1 MNEVHEVVRTLS
13 RVNSLNRRVRDY
25 QNDHIGM
32 YRHDVTAKGGA
43 SVGRLAVS
51 GLSAREPTNKRYQG
65 RVRREES
72 KRIQWRHYSMHIAGI
87 ISLLSPSSE
96 DEGRKRVASRRPP
109 SGVVSS
115 SRRFFSTG
123 NLHPRRDPGAA
134 VRFQDGPIRRQTHA
148 DVNLT
153 PIGEKRAALFSG
165 QDGRRCFSAV
175 YKPRK

>member
-1 MNEVHEVVRTLS
+1 VCETIRTIIH
-13 RVNSLNRRVRDY
+13 D
-25 QNDHIGM
+25 M

-115 SRRFFSTG
+115 WRRFFSTG
-123 NLHPRRDPGAA
+123 NLHPRRSRTFP
-134 VRFQDGPIRRQTHA
+134 RRSSTHIQTHA
-148 DVNLT
+148 DVNLA

-175 YKPRK
+175 YKLQA